1 MENNISEKMVVLLK
15 GKNMLLMND
24 VNATQQELEKSVPA
38 DKAPSA
44 ATSYLFQGCPAH
56 LLIHIIFISSYIPTY
71 LHSVQQKMVSEI

>member
-1 MENNISEKMVVLLK
+1 MVVLLK

-44 ATSYLFQGCPAH
+44 ATYYSYLFQGCPAH
-56 LLIHIIFISSYIPTY
+56 LLIHIIFISSYIPTH

>member
-24 VNATQQELEKSVPA
+24 LNATQQELEKSVPA

-44 ATSYLFQGCPAH
+44 ATTHTFFRDARPIY
-56 LLIHIIFISSYIPTY
+56 
-71 LHSVQQKMVSEI
+71 

>member
-24 VNATQQELEKSVPA
+24 LNATQQELEKSVPA

-44 ATSYLFQGCPAH
+44 ATTHTFFRDARP
-56 LLIHIIFISSYIPTY
+56 IN
-71 LHSVQQKMVSEI
+71 

>member
-1 MENNISEKMVVLLK
+1 MENNNSEKMVVLLK

-44 ATSYLFQGCPAH
+44 ATTHTFFRDARPIY
-56 LLIHIIFISSYIPTY
+56 
-71 LHSVQQKMVSEI
+71 